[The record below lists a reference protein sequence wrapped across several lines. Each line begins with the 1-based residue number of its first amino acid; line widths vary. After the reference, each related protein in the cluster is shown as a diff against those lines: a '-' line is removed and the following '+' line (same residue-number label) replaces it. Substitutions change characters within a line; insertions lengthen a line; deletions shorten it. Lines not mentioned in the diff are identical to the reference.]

1 MKQIKQMKQMKQ
13 MKQIVAAIA
22 VGIVCLSNYAKAS
35 VTINA
40 DGGYFTSSGAN
51 IANGVI
57 FFISNG
63 GNTSFDSGVWANG
76 ATSILNSDDKLVGAM
91 AITGGTFQGV
101 LGFDLVGG
109 ISANQKLT
117 GLFIAGDVASV
128 INTAT
133 GSLIGSNTFLST
145 GGTSFNFGSYR
156 TDSIES
162 YGGPAGDFIAWVV
175 PADGATVTLSVA
187 SGSGDYTGN
196 IVAALGTT
204 GTFNIGDLSANPIPE
219 PSVAS
224 LLALGTVGLVALRV
238 RRKS

>member
-1 MKQIKQMKQMKQ
+1 MKQMKQ
-13 MKQIVAAIA
+13 MIAAMA
-22 VGIVCLSNYAKAS
+22 LGLVCVSNYAKAS

-51 IANGVI
+51 IANGVLL
-57 FFISNG
+57 FISNG
-63 GNTSFDSGVWANG
+63 SNASFDSGVWSTG
-76 ATSILNSDDKLVGAM
+76 ATTLINSDDKLVGALD
-91 AITGGTFQGV
+91 ITAGTFQGV
-101 LGFDLVGG
+101 LTFDLVG

-117 GLFIAGDVASV
+117 GLFMAGNVASF

-145 GGTSFNFGSYR
+145 GGTSFKFGSYR

-162 YGGPAGDFIAWVV
+162 YGGPAGDFIAWAV

-187 SGSGDYTGN
+187 SGSGDYSTGS

-204 GTFNIGDLSANPIPE
+204 GTFNIGTAAIPE

-224 LLALGTVGLVALRV
+224 LFALGTVGLVALRV